1 MRTFLNRLWNRVLPF
16 SMALTIALM
25 TNSVT
30 ASPEVPSESK
40 NKDDVVQVQ
49 METSKGNIV
58 IQLDEKRAPVT
69 VKNFLSYVDEG
80 FYDNLIF
87 HRVINGFM
95 IQGGG
100 MDKNMI
106 QKPTKA
112 PIYNESSN
120 GLTNRRGTIAMARTS
135 APHSATSQFF
145 INLEDN
151 SSLNYRTGQ
160 PGYAVFGHVIKGMD
174 VVDTIAKV
182 RTGRKAGH
190 SDVPVE
196 PVVIV
201 KAQRVQAAD
210 KNESPVK

>member
-1 MRTFLNRLWNRVLPF
+1 MRTLLNRLWNQLLPF

-25 TNSVT
+25 ANGVT
-30 ASPEVPSESK
+30 ASPEVPSEDK
-40 NKDDVVQVQ
+40 NKEDVVQVQ

-58 IQLDEKRAPVT
+58 LQLDEKRAPVT
-69 VKNFLSYVDEG
+69 VKNFLRYVDEG

-100 MDKNMI
+100 MDKNMT
-106 QKPTKA
+106 QKPTKV

-151 SSLNYRTGQ
+151 NSLNYRTGQ
-160 PGYAVFGHVIKGMD
+160 PGYAVFGHVVKGMD
-174 VVDTIAKV
+174 VVDAIAKV

-196 PVVIV
+196 PVFII
-201 KAQRVQAAD
+201 KAQRVQTAD
-210 KNESPVK
+210 KNEPPVK